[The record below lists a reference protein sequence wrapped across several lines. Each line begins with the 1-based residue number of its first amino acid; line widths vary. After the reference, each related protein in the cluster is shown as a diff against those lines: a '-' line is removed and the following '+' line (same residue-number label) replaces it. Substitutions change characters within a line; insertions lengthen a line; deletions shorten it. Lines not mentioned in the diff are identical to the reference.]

1 MMHIKKKKIQSIES
15 VFKEEQTLDLT
26 DKDFTKEILNMFKEI
41 GKV

>member
-1 MMHIKKKKIQSIES
+1 MHIKKKKIQSIES
-15 VFKEEQTLDLT
+15 VFKEEQTLDLI